1 MQQILPLVPIAIFF
15 VVLLLVG
22 YVYAYRANRALH
34 FKKEYF
40 LGSQNLGGIVLAMT
54 LVATYG
60 SVSSFISGPGVAWNL
75 GLGWV
80 VFAAPQI
87 ITAFLILG
95 VLAKRMTILTH
106 RLDSLTVIDLL
117 YERFHS
123 KVISLLLAIMLIV
136 FFLAMIVGQFIG
148 GAQIFA
154 GLTGIDYSFGL
165 VTFALVTVLYSS
177 GGFRAVAITLCD
189 LK

>member
-60 SVSSFISGPGVAWNL
+60 SVSSFISL
-75 GLGWV
+75 KI
-80 VFAAPQI
+80 PQL
-87 ITAFLILG
+87 FY
-95 VLAKRMTILTH
+95 TILTSPVCGGEMGNKKSH
-106 RLDSLTVIDLL
+106 FAADVWAASL
-117 YERFHS
+117 RS
-123 KVISLLLAIMLIV
+123 A
-136 FFLAMIVGQFIG
+136 
-148 GAQIFA
+148 
-154 GLTGIDYSFGL
+154 
-165 VTFALVTVLYSS
+165 
-177 GGFRAVAITLCD
+177 
-189 LK
+189 